1 MKSSSEFIL
10 KRASVDDVDAIF
22 ALLDFFALRKLLLP
36 KTKDQ
41 LYRQIRDF
49 RVIYKIGVKDD
60 ENAQNETAAQRAV
73 SRLRRTNDRNVLRVH
88 KDHEDNENAENGV
101 LQRSLIACAHL
112 DIFTNQLAEVKSLAV
127 HEAFHGQG
135 LGRMLVEDCENEAR
149 SMQIKTIFA
158 LTYQIK
164 FFEKIGYH
172 LVDIQSLPEKVFKE
186 CVVCPFY
193 GACNENAL
201 IKRL

>member
-1 MKSSSEFIL
+1 VKSSSEFIL

-49 RVIYKIGVKDD
+49 RVIYKIGAK
-60 ENAQNETAAQRAV
+60 
-73 SRLRRTNDRNVLRVH
+73 
-88 KDHEDNENAENGV
+88 DNENVENAV
-101 LQRSLIACAHL
+101 LQRSQDDVNNRSLVACAHL

-135 LGRMLVEDCENEAR
+135 LGRILVEDCENEAR

-201 IKRL
+201 IKRLMT

>member
-1 MKSSSEFIL
+1 VQSSSEFIL

-49 RVIYKIGVKDD
+49 RVIYKISKD
-60 ENAQNETAAQRAV
+60 
-73 SRLRRTNDRNVLRVH
+73 
-88 KDHEDNENAENGV
+88 EDNENAENGV

-127 HEAFHGQG
+127 HEAFHGYG

>member
-1 MKSSSEFIL
+1 MVSAKLFICIL
-10 KRASVDDVDAIF
+10 
-22 ALLDFFALRKLLLP
+22 
-36 KTKDQ
+36 
-41 LYRQIRDF
+41 
-49 RVIYKIGVKDD
+49 
-60 ENAQNETAAQRAV
+60 
-73 SRLRRTNDRNVLRVH
+73 
-88 KDHEDNENAENGV
+88 
-101 LQRSLIACAHL
+101 
-112 DIFTNQLAEVKSLAV
+112 
-127 HEAFHGQG
+127 FH
-135 LGRMLVEDCENEAR
+135 

>member
-1 MKSSSEFIL
+1 MKSSLEFIL

-22 ALLDFFALRKLLLP
+22 VLLDFFALRKLLLP

-49 RVIYKIGVKDD
+49 RVIYKV
-60 ENAQNETAAQRAV
+60 ENEH
-73 SRLRRTNDRNVLRVH
+73 S
-88 KDHEDNENAENGV
+88 
-101 LQRSLIACAHL
+101 SLIACAHL

-127 HEAFHGQG
+127 NEAFHGYG
-135 LGRMLVEDCENEAR
+135 LGRMLVEDCESEAR
-149 SMQIKTIFA
+149 SLQIKTIFA
-158 LTYQIK
+158 LTYQVK

-172 LVDIQSLPEKVFKE
+172 LVDIQSLPEKIFKE

-193 GACNENAL
+193 GSCNENAL
-201 IKRL
+201 IKRLVT

>member
-49 RVIYKIGVKDD
+49 RVIYKIRTKDD
-60 ENAQNETAAQRAV
+60 ENAVVQR
-73 SRLRRTNDRNVLRVH
+73 SH
-88 KDHEDNENAENGV
+88 AENDIDN
-101 LQRSLIACAHL
+101 RSLVACAHL

-127 HEAFHGQG
+127 HEDFHGHG
-135 LGRMLVEDCENEAR
+135 LGRMLVEDCEDEAR

-201 IKRL
+201 IKRLMT

>member
-1 MKSSSEFIL
+1 VKPSSEFIL

-49 RVIYKIGVKDD
+49 RVIY
-60 ENAQNETAAQRAV
+60 ET
-73 SRLRRTNDRNVLRVH
+73 RTN
-88 KDHEDNENAENGV
+88 DNENAGNGLV
-101 LQRSLIACAHL
+101 HRSLVACAHL

-127 HEAFHGQG
+127 HEAFHGYG

-193 GACNENAL
+193 GSCNENAL

>member
-1 MKSSSEFIL
+1 VKSSSEFIL

-49 RVIYKIGVKDD
+49 RVIYKIEAKDD
-60 ENAQNETAAQRAV
+60 ENVGNGFV
-73 SRLRRTNDRNVLRVH
+73 DRSQVESDIKN
-88 KDHEDNENAENGV
+88 
-101 LQRSLIACAHL
+101 RSLVACAHL

-127 HEAFHGQG
+127 HEAFHGYG

-149 SMQIKTIFA
+149 GMQIKTIFA

>member
-1 MKSSSEFIL
+1 VKSSSEFIL

-49 RVIYKIGVKDD
+49 RVIYKIGAKDD
-60 ENAQNETAAQRAV
+60 ENEIEDCGQSQNGLMNRSQVE
-73 SRLRRTNDRNVLRVH
+73 SDIKNH
-88 KDHEDNENAENGV
+88 
-101 LQRSLIACAHL
+101 SLIACAHL

-127 HEAFHGQG
+127 HEAFHGHG
-135 LGRMLVEDCENEAR
+135 LGRMLVEDCGNEAR

>member
-1 MKSSSEFIL
+1 VKSSSEFVL

-49 RVIYKIGVKDD
+49 RVIYKLGAKDD
-60 ENAQNETAAQRAV
+60 
-73 SRLRRTNDRNVLRVH
+73 
-88 KDHEDNENAENGV
+88 ENAENGV
-101 LQRSLIACAHL
+101 VQRSRNDVNNRSLVACAHL

-127 HEAFHGQG
+127 HEDFHGHG
-135 LGRMLVEDCENEAR
+135 LGRMLVEDCEGEAR

>member
-1 MKSSSEFIL
+1 MVFFIFVKPSSEFVL

-49 RVIYKIGVKDD
+49 RVIYKIGTKDD
-60 ENAQNETAAQRAV
+60 ENEDLGQFQNGGG
-73 SRLRRTNDRNVLRVH
+73 H
-88 KDHEDNENAENGV
+88 
-101 LQRSLIACAHL
+101 RSLVACAHL

-127 HEAFHGQG
+127 HEAFQGHG
-135 LGRMLVEDCENEAR
+135 LGRMLVEDCESEAR